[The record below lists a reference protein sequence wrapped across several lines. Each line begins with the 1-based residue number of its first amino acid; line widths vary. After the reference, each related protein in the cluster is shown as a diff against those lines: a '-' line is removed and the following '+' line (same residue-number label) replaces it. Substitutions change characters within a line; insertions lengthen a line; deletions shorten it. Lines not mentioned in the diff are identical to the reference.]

1 MRSAAASR
9 SKQKQQHTVSSFERL
24 VELAGGNPTH
34 LIVSYGRG
42 APSLSADCEA
52 AFVCVPHPGIDS
64 KLNSVVAALEP
75 GQLGIDAI

>member
-24 VELAGGNPTH
+24 ELGGNPTH

-52 AFVCVPHPGIDS
+52 AFVCVPHLGIDS